1 MAEESESKKLLNRL
15 KEATA
20 SVAQMTKEGV
30 ETLQVKRE
38 LSQAYGDLGRTTAD
52 LVESGAVSHPEL
64 TEPVA
69 RIGELKA
76 QLAEAGE
83 SEQDV
88 EDTAAVPAP
97 DQAPPPPDPEG

>member
-1 MAEESESKKLLNRL
+1 MAAESEGRKFLNRL

-20 SVAQMTKEGV
+20 NVTQMTKEGV

-38 LSQAYGDLGRTTAD
+38 LSQAYGDLGRKTAE
-52 LVESGAVSHPEL
+52 LVESGAISHPEL

-76 QLAEAGE
+76 QLAEAPE
-83 SEQDV
+83 PDEQSD
-88 EDTAAVPAP
+88 EAPAE
-97 DQAPPPPDPEG
+97 PEE

>member
-1 MAEESESKKLLNRL
+1 VAEESEGRKFLNRL

-20 SVAQMTKEGV
+20 NVTQMTKEGV

-38 LSQAYGDLGRTTAD
+38 LSQAYGDLGRKTAE
-52 LVESGAVSHPEL
+52 LVESGAISHPEL

-76 QLAEAGE
+76 QLAEAPE
-83 SEQDV
+83 PDEQSD
-88 EDTAAVPAP
+88 EAPAE
-97 DQAPPPPDPEG
+97 PEE